1 MMAVK
6 WTGLAEHMRE
16 IAALPHTV
24 VQSADAIASSKA
36 EATAAALRAAYPVVT
51 GHLRDSVTVE
61 RHTSGGTVAV
71 SVINTAE
78 YAIPFE
84 YGGADRPAGKV
95 FVPIVLRGRRQTFG
109 AIVGALREMGATVR
123 TK

>member
-1 MMAVK
+1 MPVT
-6 WTGLAEHMRE
+6 WSGLEEHMRE
-16 IAALPHTV
+16 LEALPATV
-24 VQSADAIASSKA
+24 VSTADAIASSKA

-51 GHLRDSVTVE
+51 GHLRDSVTIE

-84 YGGADRPAGKV
+84 YGGAERPAGKV
-95 FVPIVLRGRRQTFG
+95 FVPITLRGRRQTVG
-109 AIVGALREMGATVR
+109 AIVGELRELGATVR
-123 TK
+123 TV

>member
-1 MMAVK
+1 MSVK

-16 IAALPHTV
+16 IEQLPHTV
-24 VQSADAIASSKA
+24 VAMADARASSAA

-51 GHLRDSVTVE
+51 GHLRDSVTIE
-61 RHTSGGTVAV
+61 RHTSGGTVSV

-84 YGGADRPAGKV
+84 YGGAERPAGKV
-95 FVPIVLRGRRQTFG
+95 FVPITARGRRQTFG
-109 AIVGALREMGATVR
+109 AIVGGLRELGATVR
-123 TK
+123 TV